1 MAYGI
6 LNAHS
11 EHSLH
16 QSISSIEDI
25 VKKAKKIGAT
35 HVAVSDINTMTG
47 CIQCIEACAVNEV
60 RPIVSCELSIHD
72 GICEYR
78 IVLYALNYRGYQN
91 ICHLLTLANHKLLQ
105 QEQTIPFLY
114 YDELQSNIDKNNVI
128 ISTGGKEGMIGSIL
142 SHNER
147 LKRQICELDEA
158 MTGLDSP
165 TDVAYQK
172 NKEIVE
178 KNMQLINMLEQ
189 RKNILKKLS
198 QKNYSR
204 RKKGI
209 EAYKGTERYS
219 MEVDKLAKEIEET
232 ELSKVELNDI
242 TKKISSLKKTTTI
255 ILKKITQME
264 HNHIEYKKLED
275 AQKKMKGQVCEDIQS
290 LIIQIIN
297 KYKTLM
303 EDNFYIQISADNT
316 EELCMQLIQ
325 FADKTDTDYVITC
338 NSYMTDKGD
347 ESYVQYMRNM
357 DDQVWVGADNTLE
370 KQYVMPVREL
380 SEILGEF
387 LSEIQIEKGL
397 NVNSDICNK
406 INFSMSHDKHYPRYI
421 QDDGSICQDSSL
433 LLGES
438 IKNGIKRRNYQDI
451 IISPAYRD
459 RLKYEYSVIVKM
471 GFADYLLIV
480 ADLIKFAKNYIVEYG
495 ESHIGIS
502 VGPGRGSAAGCL
514 ICFFLE
520 ITNIDPMIY
529 NLKFERFLNP
539 DRVTMPDI
547 DIDFS
552 EEIRPAAI
560 QYVTDKYGKESVSQI
575 RTSMTQQANAS
586 TRNAARM
593 VGIKSGNKMKYADLA
608 DDICKLIPSKTS
620 ISDCEQMIIDT
631 YKDSKQYDAVKEII
645 QYAKNTEGLMIS
657 LGVHPAGV
665 IIGDAKPLQNYIPL
679 LYNQS
684 IESWVIQCDK
694 DEAERI
700 GLLKMDFLIVKILD
714 KLTET
719 VRRIWKYQGKK
730 IDLNEIPY
738 EKEIFEKIYCVG
750 NTQAVFQCESNGMKK
765 VFVDFKPES
774 IEELIMIISLYRP
787 GPMDSIPDI
796 IAVKHGKKEPD
807 YCIPELGE
815 ILDQT
820 YGYPVYQEQI
830 MDIFHQCAGF
840 SSGEADIIRRYM
852 SKKKTDKFI
861 SYKDKFLEGIMN
873 HGASKEATENLW
885 DSLVTFSEYAF
896 NKSHACAY
904 AVVSYMTAYCKYYY
918 GAYYYCS
925 VLNNVPLDK
934 YESLIYD
941 AKNMGIDILLPS
953 VNDSVL
959 TFDNKGE
966 KIIYGLNKIKGFN
979 SGYAEKVINER
990 QENGRF
996 SSFKDF
1002 VVRVNI
1008 SENAINALID
1018 AGATDIFQECNRKE
1032 KKKSLPV
1039 ILGYKNNIDAAKRK
1053 YGENA
1058 GKRIEEI
1065 VKELDNY
1072 MYGELQE
1079 DSDVLEVERE
1089 KLGAYISAHPLDKY
1103 ADVYKTA
1110 TITHIANIGSGD
1122 CTIAGIIKNLVIR
1135 NRKRDGK
1142 PMAFFDVEDLSGT
1155 IPVCT
1160 YVQEY
1165 QKYKEFIYEG
1175 NIISIFGSI
1184 DIEVKEKEGEIEE
1197 TKKLIVS
1204 KIDICRVAKEPILVS
1219 ICSKADEAF
1228 AYYSLEPYKEDGGHD
1243 ILLHYQDT
1251 GLIEKKKM
1259 SVSNKALSLNS
1270 NRLFLSVLQKNNFST
1285 FY

>member
-16 QSISSIEDI
+16 QSISSIKDI
-25 VKKAKKIGAT
+25 IQKAKKIGAT

-47 CIQCIEACAVNEV
+47 CIQCIETCAVNDV
-60 RPIVSCELSIHD
+60 KPIVACELAIHD
-72 GICEYR
+72 GKCEYR
-78 IVLYALNYRGYQN
+78 IVLYALNYNGYQN
-91 ICHLLTLANHKLLQ
+91 ICRLLTLANHKLLQ

-114 YDELQSNIDKNNVI
+114 YEELESYVDRKNII
-128 ISTGGKEGMIGSIL
+128 ISTGGKEGMIEIIL
-142 SHNER
+142 SHNKK
-147 LKRQICELDEA
+147 LKHQISELEEE
-158 MTGLDSP
+158 MKTLDSP
-165 TDVAYQK
+165 NDIAYQK

-189 RKNILKKLS
+189 RKDILKKLS

-209 EAYKGTERYS
+209 EAYKGTEQYS
-219 MEVDKLAKEIEET
+219 IEVDKLAKEIEET
-232 ELSKVELNDI
+232 ELSKVELNEI
-242 TKKISSLKKTTTI
+242 TKNISSLKKTTTI
-255 ILKKITQME
+255 ISKKIKQME
-264 HNHIEYKKLED
+264 NNHVEYKKLND
-275 AQKKMKGQVCEDIQS
+275 AKQQMEGFVYEDIQS
-290 LIIQIIN
+290 LIIQIIS
-297 KYKTLM
+297 KYKKFMT
-303 EDNFYIQISADNT
+303 DNFYIQISADCT
-316 EELCMQLIQ
+316 ENLCMQLIQ
-325 FADKTDTDYVITC
+325 LANKTDTAYVITC
-338 NSYMTDKGD
+338 NSYMTDKGNED
-347 ESYVQYMRNM
+347 YVQYMRNM
-357 DDQVWVGADNTLE
+357 DNESWEEVEESL
-370 KQYVMPVREL
+370 KRQYVMSEDEL
-380 SEILGEF
+380 RAILGEF
-387 LSEIQIEKGL
+387 LSEIEIRKGL
-397 NVNSDICNK
+397 EANSNICNK
-406 INFSMSHDKHYPRYI
+406 INFSMLHDKHYPRYI
-421 QDDGSICQDSSL
+421 QDDGSVCQNSSL
-433 LLGES
+433 LLAES
-438 IKNGIKRRNYQDI
+438 IKNGIKKRNYQDK
-451 IISPAYRD
+451 ISLPTYRE

-480 ADLIKFAKNYIVEYG
+480 ADFIKYAKNYVTEYE

-520 ITNIDPMIY
+520 ITNIDPLIY

-552 EEIRPAAI
+552 EEIRPVAI
-560 QYVTDKYGKESVSQI
+560 QYVTNKYGKESVSQI

-593 VGIKSGNKMKYADLA
+593 VGVSCGDKLKYADLA
-608 DDICKLIPSKTS
+608 DEICKLIPAKTS
-620 ISDCEQMIIDT
+620 ISDCEKMIIET

-645 QYAKNTEGLMIS
+645 RYAKKTEGLMIS

-684 IESWVIQCDK
+684 IESWVVQCDK

-719 VRRIWKYQGKK
+719 VRRIWKYEGAK

-738 EKEIFEKIYCVG
+738 EKKVFEEIYCAG
-750 NTQAVFQCESNGMKK
+750 NTEAVFQCESDGMKK
-765 VFVDFKPES
+765 VLKDFKPES
-774 IEELIMIISLYRP
+774 IEELILIISVYRP
-787 GPMDSIPDI
+787 GPMDSVPDI
-796 IAVKHGKKEPD
+796 IAVKHGKKEPN
-807 YCIPELGE
+807 YCIPELSE
-815 ILDQT
+815 ILNPT

-830 MDIFHQCAGF
+830 MDIFHKCAGF
-840 SSGEADIIRRYM
+840 TSGEADIIRRYM

-873 HGASKEATENLW
+873 HGASREAAEKLW

-904 AVVSYMTAYCKYYY
+904 AVVSYMTAYCKYYF
-918 GAYYYCS
+918 GSYYYCS
-925 VLNNVPLDK
+925 VLNNVPLEK
-934 YESLIYD
+934 YKSLIYN

-953 VNDSVL
+953 VNDSSL
-959 TFDNKGE
+959 TFENKGGN
-966 KIIYGLNKIKGFN
+966 IIFGLNKIKGFN
-979 SGYAEKVINER
+979 SGYAEKIIHER

-1002 VVRVNI
+1002 VMRVAI

-1018 AGATDIFQECNRKE
+1018 AGATDIFQECNRKQ

-1039 ILGYKNNIDAAKRK
+1039 ILGYKKNIDAAKK
-1053 YGENA
+1053 NDGEKSD
-1058 GKRIEEI
+1058 KRIEEI
-1065 VKELDNY
+1065 IKELDNY
-1072 MYGELQE
+1072 MYDDLQE
-1079 DSDVLEVERE
+1079 DSGSLEVEKE
-1089 KLGAYISAHPLDKY
+1089 KLGAYISAHPLDRY
-1103 ADVYKTA
+1103 ADVYKTTA
-1110 TITHIANIGSGD
+1110 ITHISNISSGD
-1122 CTIAGIIKNLVIR
+1122 CTIVGIIKNLVIR
-1135 NRKRDGK
+1135 NRKKDGK
-1142 PMAFFDVEDLSGT
+1142 PMAFFNIEDISGT

-1165 QKYKEFIYEG
+1165 QKYKGFICEG
-1175 NIISIFGSI
+1175 NVISISGSVDMEI
-1184 DIEVKEKEGEIEE
+1184 KEKEGEIQE

-1204 KIDICRVAKEPILVS
+1204 KIDICRITKEPMLVS
-1219 ICSKADEAF
+1219 IQSKADEAY

-1259 SVSNKALSLNS
+1259 AVSNKALTLNEE
-1270 NRLFLSVLQKNNFST
+1270 RLFLCVLQKK
-1285 FY
+1285 